1 MHIPISLPHDRQ
13 DFTNKKFSLF
23 FQFFIP
29 DLITLINNFYIEK
42 KMAKK
47 DAARDA
53 DKKLME
59 DKRLKER
66 IISFVK
72 TQVKENDQI
81 VSNEEVAVYLK
92 RQHHEYN
99 RRFTQAFEKQIKFA
113 IDALFAEVNCTNL
126 RKGFYKKKDLLSELF
141 GKEDEVVAEQKVFD
155 SHGEELMAHTSKN
168 TMNDMILNN
177 NATHTVG
184 DKRSRGEAGQ
194 DEADGSAAQKRR
206 KKAPAGYGD
215 YLKGKDMSQKAE
227 ELLSTLRVEPG
238 HSFEEMG
245 GLADTI
251 KQLREMI
258 EWPLK
263 YENIFEWLGVK
274 PPRGI
279 LISGPAGTGKTML
292 AMAIAGENPDIP
304 FYKLSAPEIVSSLSG
319 QSEEKIR

>member
-92 RQHHEYN
+92 R
-99 RRFTQAFEKQIKFA
+99 
-113 IDALFAEVNCTNL
+113 
-126 RKGFYKKKDLLSELF
+126 
-141 GKEDEVVAEQKVFD
+141 
-155 SHGEELMAHTSKN
+155 
-168 TMNDMILNN
+168 
-177 NATHTVG
+177 
-184 DKRSRGEAGQ
+184 
-194 DEADGSAAQKRR
+194 
-206 KKAPAGYGD
+206 
-215 YLKGKDMSQKAE
+215 
-227 ELLSTLRVEPG
+227 
-238 HSFEEMG
+238 
-245 GLADTI
+245 
-251 KQLREMI
+251 
-258 EWPLK
+258 
-263 YENIFEWLGVK
+263 
-274 PPRGI
+274 
-279 LISGPAGTGKTML
+279 
-292 AMAIAGENPDIP
+292 
-304 FYKLSAPEIVSSLSG
+304 
-319 QSEEKIR
+319 